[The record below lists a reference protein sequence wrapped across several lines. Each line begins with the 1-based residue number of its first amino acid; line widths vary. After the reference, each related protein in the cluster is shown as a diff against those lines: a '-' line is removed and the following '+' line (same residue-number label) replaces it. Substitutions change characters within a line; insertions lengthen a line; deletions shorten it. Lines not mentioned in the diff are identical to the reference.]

1 MLYLV
6 KQHCVKSFQIWSL
19 FRSVFSCIR
28 AEYRDLRESF
38 FAEFTEF
45 FQSEYRKIWPSKTPY
60 LDTFHAVKT
69 GQLLSDYI
77 GEIIL
82 LFYDGG
88 KGKYIDHRRERD
100 NRKGSKISDT
110 SRKVNYPSFLF
121 PATEATMK
129 QKNSKNGY
137 SRRQNLN

>member
-1 MLYLV
+1 M
-6 KQHCVKSFQIWSL
+6 
-19 FRSVFSCIR
+19 
-28 AEYRDLRESF
+28 
-38 FAEFTEF
+38 
-45 FQSEYRKIWPSKTPY
+45 
-60 LDTFHAVKT
+60 DTFHAVKT

-77 GEIIL
+77 GEIVL

-88 KGKYIDHRRERD
+88 KGKYIDHRQERD

-110 SRKVNYPSFLF
+110 IRKVNYPSFLF
-121 PATEATMK
+121 PAAEAAMK

>member
-1 MLYLV
+1 MWNNTAWKVSKHGVFSDPYFPVFGLSTEIYG
-6 KQHCVKSFQIWSL
+6 SL
-19 FRSVFSCIR
+19 FFT
-28 AEYRDLRESF
+28 
-38 FAEFTEF
+38 EFTEF
-45 FQSEYRKIWPSKTPY
+45 FQSEYRKIWPRKTPY

-77 GEIIL
+77 GEIVL

-88 KGKYIDHRRERD
+88 KGKYIDHRQERD

-110 SRKVNYPSFLF
+110 IRKVNYPSFLF
-121 PATEATMK
+121 PAAEAAMK